1 MTSPQ
6 PLPALDAPVQPA
18 TPTPAGGL
26 PVNDISATRIIR
38 WIVSVPFTVVTAVG
52 AALWAWPK
60 PGEGGFLWLLSLPVG
75 LGFVY
80 LAHRLTAPPRAPR
93 SVGVPIALAAGL
105 GVLNFGGAILGSMV
119 LPPDSPSDLAM
130 AMMAMTFFW
139 WVFAVPAVLII
150 AVLKLVDRM
159 VRRSQER
166 SASERDVSGQTVM
179 ATPMDTAAPMGA
191 VGSDDE
197 ASVSATNG
205 MSAPSPASVTAP
217 APAPSPAP
225 APLPGRAALFGVPFL
240 ELSTL
245 VEIAASLEEASNPT
259 MMLLTFTADGVEV
272 TAAET
277 ELGAVEGRWDG
288 HETVRTLQSARALQE
303 ALSGLSPAP
312 TALTL
317 QPPEDDDEDLEISAD
332 TGQRIAAEAVRA

>member
-1 MTSPQ
+1 M
-6 PLPALDAPVQPA
+6 
-18 TPTPAGGL
+18 
-26 PVNDISATRIIR
+26 NDISATRIIR
-38 WIVSVPFTVVTAVG
+38 WIVSVPFTLVTAVG

-60 PGEGGFLWLLSLPVG
+60 SGEGGFLWLLSLPVG
-75 LGFVY
+75 LGVVY
-80 LAHRLTAPPRAPR
+80 LAHRLTAPPREPR

-105 GVLNFGGAILGSMV
+105 GALNLGGAVLGSMV
-119 LPPDSPSDLAM
+119 LPPDSPSDLGI

-179 ATPMDTAAPMGA
+179 PAPMGTADPMGA

-197 ASVSATNG
+197 AAVAAATG
-205 MSAPSPASVTAP
+205 MSAPSPAPSPTSVTV
-217 APAPSPAP
+217 PAP

-288 HETVRTLQSARALQE
+288 HETVRTLQSARALQD

-312 TALTL
+312 TTLTM

>member
-1 MTSPQ
+1 M
-6 PLPALDAPVQPA
+6 
-18 TPTPAGGL
+18 
-26 PVNDISATRIIR
+26 NDISATRIIR

-60 PGEGGFLWLLSLPVG
+60 SGEGGFLWLLSLPVG

-105 GVLNFGGAILGSMV
+105 GVLNLGGAILGSMV

-245 VEIAASLEEASNPT
+245 VEIAASLEEATNPT
-259 MMLLTFTADGVEV
+259 LMLLTFGAGGVEV
-272 TAAET
+272 TAGET
-277 ELGAVEGRWDG
+277 ELGTVEGSWNG
-288 HETVRTLQSARALQE
+288 NGTVRSMQSASALQE
-303 ALSGLSPAP
+303 ALSRLTP
-312 TALTL
+312 TSNSLTL
-317 QPPEDDDEDLEISAD
+317 QPPVDDEDLEISAD
-332 TGQRIAAEAVRA
+332 TGQRVAVEAVRA